1 MAKRLKPLTTRGK
14 QIVAYVLTAAGL
26 ETCGD
31 DCELETMAKK
41 LGTTGGR
48 LLPMLRKLAAAGW
61 LGIDEGSLTFV
72 YPTVA
77 AIRQQSDRYSQRQA
91 AALVRKLRRS
101 S

>member
-1 MAKRLKPLTTRGK
+1 MTKRLKPITARGK

-48 LLPMLRKLAAAGW
+48 LMPTLRKLEAAGW

-77 AIRQQSDRYSQRQA
+77 AIRRQSKHFSERQA
-91 AALVRKLRRS
+91 AAIVRKLRRRV
-101 S
+101 

>member
-1 MAKRLKPLTTRGK
+1 MAKRLKPISARGK

-48 LLPMLRKLAAAGW
+48 LLPTLRKLEAASW

-77 AIRQQSDRYSQRQA
+77 AIRRQDDRYSVRQA
-91 AALVRKLRRS
+91 TAIVRKLRRR
-101 S
+101 